1 MDYPV
6 RVYGPNVY
14 ERLLTTYL
22 ARLGLLVLAWT
33 LALALAPGTLLAD
46 SSPAGSMLGGLSVA
60 AGIALVLAGG
70 GVRQNRAALDVGF
83 GLLGLVALC
92 SIVVAAL
99 AGRGVSLFAGAVE
112 LALWLAAVLLRRAA
126 VRARYRPRFFS
137 PREFETMVQIADT
150 MIDGDG
156 REAID
161 PIDIAIRVDHLLD
174 EIDYPG
180 KPQIKL
186 VFVLVEWVLPL
197 VALRPLPFSTL
208 GSQVRRSLVTRVIG
222 AGGPFVAIARTL
234 KILSCAGYYGN
245 PQTMR
250 ELGCVP
256 FDERPRALGVDQAPL
271 HYPDPFPGAPP
282 RVPGAAP

>member
-6 RVYGPNVY
+6 RVFGPNVY
-14 ERLLTTYL
+14 ERLLVDYV
-22 ARLGLLVLAWT
+22 AGLGLLLVAWT
-33 LALALAPGTLLAD
+33 IAAGLAPRTLLVAP
-46 SSPAGSMLGGLSVA
+46 SVGGGLLAGFTAA

-70 GVRQNRAALDVGF
+70 GLRQNRAALDVGI
-83 GLLGLVALC
+83 GLLAGVALTG
-92 SIVVAAL
+92 VVWAAL
-99 AGRGVSLFAGAVE
+99 DGRGVAGVAGAAQLV
-112 LALWLAAVLLRRAA
+112 LWIVAVGLRRAA

-180 KPQIKL
+180 SSQIKL
-186 VFVLVEWVLPL
+186 VFLLVEWVLPL
-197 VALRPLPFSTL
+197 VALRPLPFSAL
-208 GSQVRRSLVTRVIG
+208 GSQVRQSLVRRVIG

-245 PQTMR
+245 PATMR
-250 ELGCVP
+250 ALGCIP
-256 FDERPRALGVDQAPL
+256 FDERARAVGVDQAPS
-271 HYPDPFPGAPP
+271 HYPDPFLERTP
-282 RVPGAAP
+282 